1 MKIQINLDNEQNLK
15 IEILKAIKNFKTK
28 EDTIKSLIDNLN
40 LKYEVTTNEKKWS
53 EQQKT

>member
-40 LKYEVTTNEKKWS
+40 LKYEVTTNEKK
-53 EQQKT
+53 